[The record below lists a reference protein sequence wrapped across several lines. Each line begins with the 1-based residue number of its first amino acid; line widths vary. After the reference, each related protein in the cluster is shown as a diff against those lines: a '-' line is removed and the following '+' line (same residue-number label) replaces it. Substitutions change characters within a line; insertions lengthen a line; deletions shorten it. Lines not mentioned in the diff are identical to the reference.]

1 MSGRNRQ
8 CLSKAKI
15 YDSLIGVRPPKTAG
29 DIAMADAL
37 AEQRFLRETNVGDTF
52 DILFDQGKKNES
64 IYRGKIR
71 MICSEWD
78 RGLMVYVIFQYDG
91 DMRKYHWKRFESLTL
106 ECNNFMKKMDIP
118 DPTRCAPHTGVI
130 FTQKR

>member
-1 MSGRNRQ
+1 MSGRKRQ

-52 DILFDQGKKNES
+52 DILFDQGKKNEA

-71 MICSEWD
+71 KICSEWD
-78 RGLMVYVIFQYDG
+78 RGLMVYVKFHYDG
-91 DMRKYHWKRFESLTL
+91 DMRKYHWKRFASLTL
-106 ECNNFMKKMDIP
+106 ECNNFMKKMGI
-118 DPTRCAPHTGVI
+118 TRSCYLVSGVI